1 MDYKA
6 LLNQCEEVCDEMERD
21 FDRKVDECKQMEGYL
36 QVMKAVKEKLS
47 EVVSLHEQLDE
58 RDRDIDELH
67 EQIEERDR
75 TIADQQRQLLERKA
89 KSLEE
94 EVKAKPMEI
103 HNHFERG
110 SSSQVFNDK
119 VTGKFVK
126 QKKDNNTKKN
136 QKKWKKIVR
145 KML

>member
-1 MDYKA
+1 MDYKE
-6 LLNQCEEVCDEMERD
+6 LVNLCEEVCDDMERD
-21 FDRKVDECKQMEGYL
+21 YDRKMDECKQMGDCLRAVQALREKFEG
-36 QVMKAVKEKLS
+36 VAD
-47 EVVSLHEQLDE
+47 LHEQLE
-58 RDRDIDELH
+58 RRDRDIDELH
-67 EQIEERDR
+67 EQLEQRDKLV
-75 TIADQQRQLLERKA
+75 ADLQRQVLELKT

-119 VTGKFVK
+119 VTGKFSK
-126 QKKDNNTKKN
+126 QKKDKHKKE